1 MKELKLSKYTDPKDT
16 SSFTVDLP
24 DNFYTTTTL
33 GNIVYMPNTTASIDT
48 QLTSIKDQV
57 QELDDRLARIELAL
71 TRVIPHILDKLT
83 TDK

>member
-1 MKELKLSKYTDPKDT
+1 MKELKLSKYTNPKDST
-16 SSFTVDLP
+16 SFTVDLP

-33 GNIVYMPNTTASIDT
+33 GNIVYMPNTTANVDT
-48 QLTSIKDQV
+48 QLTSIQNQV

-71 TRVIPHILDKLT
+71 THVIPHILDKLT